1 MLDHFLDPVE
11 PTPPITARRSTSHI
25 SHRERDDAY
34 SGTIVQFSP
43 RWRLILC
50 KDQVQWILQK
60 KESSHQ
66 GFWRSKQYF
75 TCKDSV
81 LEASGRL
88 GLLCDESIQAI
99 IEALPARANQYH
111 CK

>member
-1 MLDHFLDPVE
+1 MLDHFLDPVD
-11 PTPPITARRSTSHI
+11 PTRPITAHLSTSHI

-34 SGTIVQFSP
+34 IGTIVKFSP

-60 KESSHQ
+60 KESSHR
-66 GFWRSKQYF
+66 GFWRSKQYL

-88 GLLCDESIQAI
+88 GLLSDAKAEAVLN
-99 IEALPARANQYH
+99 ALPNCTGNYR
-111 CK
+111 KK

>member
-1 MLDHFLDPVE
+1 MFDHFLDPVE
-11 PTPPITARRSTSHI
+11 PTPQITACRSTSHL

-34 SGTIVQFSP
+34 TGTIVQFSP

-66 GFWRSKQYF
+66 GFWRSKHYL

-88 GLLCDESIQAI
+88 GLLSDAKAEAVLN
-99 IEALPARANQYH
+99 ALPTRTGNYR
-111 CK
+111 KK

>member
-1 MLDHFLDPVE
+1 MLDHFLDLMD
-11 PTPPITARRSTSHI
+11 PTPLITARQSTSHI

-66 GFWRSKQYF
+66 GFWRSKQYL

-81 LEASGRL
+81 FEASGRL
-88 GLLCDESIQAI
+88 GLLCEPEIVALLL
-99 IEALPARANQYH
+99 ALPSYARETI
-111 CK
+111 KK